1 MDSVTN
7 KVESGKVGRFE
18 IGKAYVY
25 KDEYGGD
32 KYFLQRESDVLMV
45 NTSIDLINIHEVDKL
60 VINEK
65 RDGYKFEDVPLD
77 EFKNI
82 IRQTIFNLGIYEF
95 VKND

>member
-1 MDSVTN
+1 MDSDTN
-7 KVESGKVGRFE
+7 NVEVKKVGRFE

-25 KDEYGGD
+25 KDQYGLV

-45 NTSIDLINIHEVDKL
+45 NTSSDLINVHEVNKL
-60 VINEK
+60 VINED
-65 RDGYKFEDVPLD
+65 RNGYKFKEVPLY

-95 VKND
+95 VKTD